1 MPDWDSKMFDIAQAD
16 LSHTAAMSAFL
27 AISFHLAIQSVEFE
41 DHMFHFLAVC
51 FVSWPMLLGFFIHYG
66 QYQLMAAIG
75 KSVVVAAT
83 FQGCLLLSIAI
94 YRLGF
99 HRCSKFPGP
108 VGARLSRFYA
118 TYLSLKNVQYYKEL
132 QKMHDTYGDFV
143 RTGPREITVLRKSAV
158 DLIYGPKSLCRKST
172 WYGQTGNDPLKSS
185 LHMTRDYE
193 SHRLRRKAWDKS
205 MSVKALAS
213 YEPRVKSSVDALIS
227 QLKQR
232 GESGV
237 NMTDWSMFFSFDL
250 MGQIGFSKDFGQ
262 LHTGQEHSAI
272 RPIHAHI
279 KTLGIFQTV
288 PWLLYLMSAIPGAA
302 AAYSEIFDFCAN
314 EIRTKQHNWD
324 KGRDPSDIASWLI
337 KAIQE
342 KDVSAAPSPQAIDD
356 DARIILL
363 AGSDTTATTLT
374 HCLFLVVKYP
384 HEQKKIQALLDA
396 TIPEG
401 PDDWTFEKAK
411 SIKYLDDFISET
423 LRVKAALTL
432 AGPRETPAQGL
443 QIDEVHIPGGV
454 NVLVP
459 TGQIHRDPR
468 YWKQADD
475 FIPERWGERREEMG
489 TDGAPYLPFLLGA
502 YTCPGKSLARLSIR
516 AALSL
521 ILLQFDVSFAPG
533 ENGKAF
539 DEDFLD
545 TFTVTLPPLQ
555 LRFTPRQSAGALSA

>member
-1 MPDWDSKMFDIAQAD
+1 MADWAGKLYDIARAD

-27 AISFHLAIQSVEFE
+27 AVSFHLVIQSVEFE
-41 DHMFHFLAVC
+41 DFMFHFLAVC
-51 FVSWPMLLGFFIHYG
+51 TVLWPMLLGFFIHYG
-66 QYQLMAAIG
+66 QYHPTAAVA
-75 KSVVVAAT
+75 KSAVVATT
-83 FQGCLLLSIAI
+83 FQGCLLLSIAV

-108 VGARLSRFYA
+108 IGARVSRFYA
-118 TYLSLKNVQYYKEL
+118 TYLSLKNVQYYREL
-132 QKMHDTYGDFV
+132 EKMHTKYGDFV
-143 RTGPREITVLRKSAV
+143 RTGPREITILRQSAV
-158 DLIYGPKSLCRKST
+158 DIIYGPKSQCRKST

-185 LHMTRDYE
+185 LHMTRDHE

-205 MSVKALAS
+205 MSVKGNIIALAS
-213 YEPRVKSSVDALIS
+213 YEPRIMSGVNALVA

-232 GESGV
+232 GEDGV

-250 MGQIGFSKDFGQ
+250 MGQVGFGKDFGQ

-314 EIRTKQHNWD
+314 EIRTKQQTWN
-324 KGRDPSDIASWLI
+324 KEKDPSDIASWLI
-337 KAIQE
+337 KAVQE
-342 KDVSAAPSPQAIDD
+342 KDVSAAPSPQAIED

-363 AGSDTTATTLT
+363 AGSDTTATTLS

-384 HEQKKIQALLDA
+384 HEQKKLQALLDA
-396 TIPEG
+396 TMPG
-401 PDDWTFEKAK
+401 GADDWTFEKVK

-432 AGPRETPAQGL
+432 AGPRETPAGGL

-459 TGQIHRDPR
+459 AGQIHRDPR
-468 YWKQADD
+468 YWKQADE

-489 TDGAPYLPFLLGA
+489 TDGAPYLPFLLGR
-502 YTCPGKSLARLSIR
+502 CQLGRLDCIDR
-516 AALSL
+516 
-521 ILLQFDVSFAPG
+521 V
-533 ENGKAF
+533 
-539 DEDFLD
+539 
-545 TFTVTLPPLQ
+545 
-555 LRFTPRQSAGALSA
+555 